1 MSSSMTEKTI
11 LIVEDEENLRETLK
25 YRFNAEGY
33 RVVTASDGRQALD
46 LVASAR
52 PDLVMLDVMLP
63 GLDGFEVCRILRKT
77 TRVPILM
84 LTARDEEVD
93 KVVGLEMGA
102 DDYVTKPFS
111 PRELAARVRT
121 VLRRVGET
129 AEATEEDAH
138 FGPLTVSF
146 RRHEALIDEHP
157 VALTPSEFLILAAL
171 VREPGRAF
179 TRQQLL
185 ERALGHNSDT
195 LERNVDVHVMNIRR
209 KLGFGADDPI
219 KAVYGV
225 GYKFEMS
232 KKDG

>member
-1 MSSSMTEKTI
+1 MPGRRILVVDDDRKAVEMVRVYLERDGYEVVPAYSGTAALEAARRDHPA
-11 LIVEDEENLRETLK
+11 LIV
-25 YRFNAEGY
+25 
-33 RVVTASDGRQALD
+33 LD
-46 LVASAR
+46 I
-52 PDLVMLDVMLP
+52 MLP
-63 GLDGFEVCRILRKT
+63 GINGLDICRLLRHESN
-77 TRVPILM
+77 VPIIL
-84 LTARDEEVD
+84 LTARATEDD
-93 KVVGLEMGA
+93 KLEGLDLGA